1 MHKHVFGRMR
11 TSKAQI
17 SLRIRAVLSWHSLPS
32 TESFATYEA
41 IEEDWRHPDW
51 SGSSFLAH
59 DMIIFHLAAHLNPA
73 RRIRNFP
80 VICVEEDSR
89 AACAFTHLPRIHTEK
104 TQTTHTAQTFFS
116 RIHMWYTHVS
126 AIPKNNSLTIHALGH
141 VKQSSAIEYMRIPK
155 VQATLCIRTV
165 FLEPVLFAH
174 VRRNAHRN
182 IDSTES
188 PNNFFFSFFLAARLI
203 STFCSHL
210 RQCVKLVNPVW
221 QRQRW
226 CMPYLHLSPHKC
238 KQYHR

>member
-1 MHKHVFGRMR
+1 
-11 TSKAQI
+11 
-17 SLRIRAVLSWHSLPS
+17 
-32 TESFATYEA
+32 
-41 IEEDWRHPDW
+41 
-51 SGSSFLAH
+51 
-59 DMIIFHLAAHLNPA
+59 MIIFHLAAHLNPA
-73 RRIRNFP
+73 RRIRHFP
-80 VICVEEDSR
+80 VICVVEDSR

-104 TQTTHTAQTFFS
+104 IQTRYTARTFS
-116 RIHMWYTHVS
+116 VAYICDIHVS
-126 AIPKNNSLTIHALGH
+126 AIPKNNSLTIHVLGH
-141 VKQSSAIEYMRIPK
+141 VKQPSVIEYMRIPK
-155 VQATLCIRTV
+155 VQATLRIRTV

-188 PNNFFFSFFLAARLI
+188 PNIFFFFSFFLTASLI

-221 QRQRW
+221 QRQRC